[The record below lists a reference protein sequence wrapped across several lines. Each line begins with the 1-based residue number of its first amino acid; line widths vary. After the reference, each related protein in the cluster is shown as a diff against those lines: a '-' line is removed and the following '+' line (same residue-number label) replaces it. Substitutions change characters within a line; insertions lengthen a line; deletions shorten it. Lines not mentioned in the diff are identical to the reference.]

1 MSSTGRWS
9 SLGCRSRRA
18 FALVLAAGLVLSACG
33 ERDEPAATT
42 DAAVEGVGPVRA
54 NSTAQFASCR
64 DWNRGDEE
72 ARMATIADIRGQ
84 LTPQSSETAESPM
97 SDEAAYE
104 MFEKVCAT
112 GYSAEFR
119 LYKLYARAQ
128 NFAPLQEALD
138 GG

>member
-1 MSSTGRWS
+1 MGWR
-9 SLGCRSRRA
+9 RSA
-18 FALVLAAGLVLSACG
+18 ALVAAIAALAAVSCG
-33 ERDEPAATT
+33 EGEPGPGEGAGAG
-42 DAAVEGVGPVRA
+42 VEGVGPVRA
-54 NSTAQFASCR
+54 NSTAQLASCR
-64 DWNRGDEE
+64 DWQRGDDES
-72 ARMATIADIRGQ
+72 RYATIADIRGQ

-104 MFEKVCAT
+104 LFDNACSTA
-112 GYSAEFR
+112 YSIDFR